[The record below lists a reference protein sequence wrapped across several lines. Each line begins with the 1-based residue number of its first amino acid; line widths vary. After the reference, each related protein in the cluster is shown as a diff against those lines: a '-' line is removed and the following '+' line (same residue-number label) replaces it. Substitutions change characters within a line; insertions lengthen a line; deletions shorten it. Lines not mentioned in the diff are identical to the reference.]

1 MKALLTEGAG
11 ALVTITTQNMGAAN
25 FYQRLGFEV
34 ILEEEWTLPYAE
46 GAETLPH
53 WVMNTLEPGM
63 KSGAL

>member
-1 MKALLTEGAG
+1 MKALLTEAAG
-11 ALVTITTQNMGAAN
+11 ALVTITTQNKGAAN
-25 FYQRLGFEV
+25 FYQRLGFEI

-53 WVMNTLEPGM
+53 WVMSTLAPGM